1 MQESPLFCPRR
12 SIIDTKMDEWA
23 RQPPSGTEQK
33 LTTFFLGGI
42 YGMKKRIISLL
53 LVFALLVTLL
63 PTGAMAAETAAKDS
77 GTNPFSDVKST
88 DWFYD
93 AVRYAGEKGFF
104 SGTSATTFEPYGTMT
119 RGMFV
124 TVLGRMAGVNAGD
137 YTGATGFS
145 DVPET
150 AYYAPYVAWAARYG
164 ITGGTGDGK
173 FSPNA
178 FINRQQMA
186 AFFVRYFE
194 AFGVKYET
202 GANITTTPAD
212 LDTVAPYARDAVLKL
227 WKQGLL
233 NGDGVNFS
241 PTGSATRAQAST
253 LCMRTDKTVPVWY
266 SAPGVEG
273 RTGGST
279 PTAPTKPE
287 QKPGSSSSGG
297 SSSGGGSTGGGT
309 TTTTYYAVSFAMG
322 NNQPEIGL
330 PKEQTVAAGT
340 PISSLPTPSKPGVVF
355 LGWFYDPE
363 LNTKTQNGDTVT
375 RNMTLYAGTAAGGDV
390 QGIETPNYVTIEKDA
405 GSFSF
410 GVTAENGINA
420 SVLKFIN
427 ITDVNTP
434 VDFRVSG
441 STVSATLEAG
451 QTYKVELLDEN
462 AKFAEQA
469 ASVRVLNIVTKKAE
483 VKKAE
488 LNKNVEPVDVSKTSG
503 LADTVFKG
511 LYQIDDTQTIS
522 ENTTSGTFTY
532 KGDPL
537 TVGQTLAVTEG
548 AVDLKDVTSDSG
560 DVAYIKITGVNG
572 NNNYSYEMAD
582 VEDVL
587 FIPDVLPIQNSW
599 DTDNSKNTVTISDE
613 HLSTALQ
620 KVDAAGLDEGD
631 FLAFIE
637 GTYDSTI
644 SEAAEENVTYGKITG
659 VTYQTIGNDNFAV
672 ITYTGS
678 DAAEIESALDVYY
691 QEDKDIKVS
700 DADKERIENDLKE
713 NIQNSNYPAEA
724 ASYVMA
730 VMEQSGGLDTA
741 PDPAAVAAYMDTIS
755 TYAQADGSIVLYAD
769 GKEAK
774 AEVDWKN
781 FSVRIDS
788 SPGHLQGSG
797 FHIWV
802 QVPINLKMGDVTI
815 NFTATFEEEVIL
827 RQNISTKRHKI
838 GFLKYDYSLNASF
851 DIGNYTGINFE
862 AKIQTEGEDDPSASE
877 KLDKIFETLGT
888 IKEYGEAIKNGLS
901 GDNGTTSTDGTMES
915 LSEIYQEVME
925 SASDSWVE
933 IINVKLFENNGNAFL
948 HIFCWQI
955 KGSFV
960 VSANMAVA
968 MGMNFEYTTQ
978 KRYNFSVRVK
988 AKTSTNETVD
998 LITPNYKFD
1007 FYVIGTIGVRAGL
1020 RLEMYVG
1027 LFSLKL
1033 DRIGIVA
1040 EVGVYTQLY
1049 GYFFYHLEWIQGT
1062 QKKSNSAGALYI
1074 ELGMYLDIKF
1084 VATLFSSSKLT
1095 WAPTIYA
1102 NQWPLWSAGQQQNVF
1117 AFAENGGKYDFK
1129 TVKTLALP
1137 GSTYTMKSMDLKTGG
1152 IGEVNKDDDG
1162 ESAFT
1167 ISFTNPHFRYYA
1179 ATNTVTV
1186 EPTAGSLNEETDMV
1200 ITWKKAAM
1208 AFTSKPIQKTLHIKW
1223 SDPAGMRYISFHSM
1237 GGSAVAQIT
1246 GGEGAAITWPANP
1259 TKQGYTFAGWYTNPS
1274 VESSKVEKKDTMPKF
1289 RPGTKGMLLFAKWT
1303 PAEVD
1308 YTVEHYQQELNGT
1321 YKLKEKETAR
1331 GITGTWTM
1339 ANPKN
1344 YEGFQCARTT
1354 SATIAADGSSVMK
1367 IYYNRNKYT
1376 VTWKPENGTDNIVQ
1390 TYKYGAELNTPTVG
1404 RAGYKFDGWY
1414 TDQDTKFE
1422 TTTTVNGK
1430 LVGVEVLKDLTLH
1443 AKWKGDQY
1451 TVTLN
1456 VNGGDALS
1464 GDPTRSVTY
1473 GQPYGEL
1480 PAPTRTGY
1488 TFAGWYTAKGED
1500 GARVEADTIVR
1511 AVEDHELFA
1520 HWTANTYTVTFE
1532 PMDGQ
1537 LEGDPTRTVTYG
1549 QPYGTLPK
1557 PTRTGYNFAG
1567 WFTAKEDSGKKV
1579 EANTRVETAGEHTL
1593 YARWTEGTVT
1603 YTVKHLWQNV
1613 ADDQYTVHETE
1624 TPSGTTGQ
1632 QTAAKAKTYEGFGPA
1647 KEFAQTTIA
1656 ADGSTVV
1663 NIYYNRTRHT
1673 VTWMNDNETLKTDEN
1688 VKYGATPKYTGTTPT
1703 RPGTETTA
1711 YEFAGWNTAKD
1722 GTGTPLNTSG
1732 PAVDNA
1738 VTVTGDVTFY
1748 AQFISK
1754 DKTCTV
1760 SFDANGGTVNPASQ
1774 DAPYLGTYGT
1784 LPTPERAGYNFA
1796 GWYTEQTSGERV
1808 TAETTVETDQP
1819 HTLYAHWTGKQY
1831 TVTFDAN
1838 GGELTD
1844 NTTKT
1849 VTCGERYDDLPTPT
1863 RKGYYFKGWFLKPN
1877 GVSKVNEYSRVEK
1890 TEDHTLYAYWERKLL
1905 VGGKEV
1911 TEENCNDV
1919 FSNGK
1924 VSYNFDTNTL
1934 TLSGYSY
1941 NGDCTERNKG
1951 RNAIIHYTGTDTE
1964 TLTIVVNGSNTLIND
1979 PPVGTTA
1986 YGIYVKDANLTIQG
2000 SGTLDVTAKGYD
2012 AVSTYG
2018 IFVGKTLTI
2027 SGNCTINAK
2036 ANMSSSLTNQIS
2048 GWYAISA
2055 DTLKMEGGTVTATTN
2070 YDDYTD
2076 KGYAL
2081 ILDTISITGGSFTA
2095 KGYRAVCSRPGVAA
2109 TLGTGVTAQ
2118 VSKDYN
2124 GTDAVAYPERDSLQ
2138 GYKYFRAS
2146 SNP

>member
-1 MQESPLFCPRR
+1 
-12 SIIDTKMDEWA
+12 
-23 RQPPSGTEQK
+23 
-33 LTTFFLGGI
+33 
-42 YGMKKRIISLL
+42 MKKRIISLL
-53 LVFALLVTLL
+53 LVFALLATLL
-63 PTGAMAAETAAKDS
+63 PTGAMAVETAKDS
-77 GTNPFSDVKST
+77 GTNPFTDVKST

-273 RTGGST
+273 RTGGAAST
-279 PTAPTKPE
+279 VPAKPE
-287 QKPGSSSSGG
+287 QKPGSSSGSSSSGSSSSGG
-297 SSSGGGSTGGGT
+297 SSSGGGT
-309 TTTTYYAVSFAMG
+309 TTTTYYAVKFELG
-322 NNQPEIGL
+322 KDQPATQL
-330 PKEQTVAAGT
+330 PGERTVAAGT

-355 LGWFYDPE
+355 LGWYYDKEMTRPVGAGD
-363 LNTKTQNGDTVT
+363 QVNG
-375 RNMTLYAGTAAGGDV
+375 NMTLYASIAGEEL
-390 QGIETPNYVTIEKDA
+390 QSIETPNYVTKTDVEA
-405 GSFSF
+405 GDFSF
-410 GVTAENGINA
+410 GVTGGNT
-420 SVLKFIN
+420 LKFIN
-427 ITDVNTP
+427 VTGGNIDVVYT
-434 VDFRVSG
+434 VSG
-441 STVSATLEAG
+441 STVTATLEAG

-462 AKFAEQA
+462 ARFVLDGAEQDT
-469 ASVRVLNIVTKKAE
+469 SVRVLNILTKKAE
-483 VKKAE
+483 VKNAE
-488 LNKNVEPVDVSKTSG
+488 LNKDVKKVDVSATEG
-503 LADTVFKG
+503 LKESVFKG
-511 LYQIDDTQTIS
+511 LYQIDDTQTVS

-532 KGDPL
+532 TGADTL

-548 AVDLKDVTSDSG
+548 TVNLDDVTSDSG
-560 DVAYIKITGVNG
+560 KVAYIKITGVNG
-572 NNNYSYEMAD
+572 NNGYSYEMAD

-587 FIPDVLPIQNSW
+587 FIPDVLPIESGW
-599 DTDNSKNTVTISDE
+599 YTGGGSASGSVTISAE
-613 HLSTALQ
+613 NLSTAL
-620 KVDAAGLDEGD
+620 KNVDAAGLNVGD
-631 FLAFIE
+631 FLAFIDGVYKE
-637 GTYDSTI
+637 NGTAS
-644 SEAAEENVTYGKITG
+644 SYGK
-659 VTYQTIGNDNFAV
+659 VTNVSQSGEDYV
-672 ITYTGS
+672 ITY
-678 DAAEIESALDVYY
+678 AAVTEGEVENALQNGLDVYY
-691 QEDKDIKVS
+691 QKDKDIEVTEE
-700 DADKERIENDLKE
+700 DKKHIENDLKK
-713 NIQNSNYPAEA
+713 NIQNSSYPAEA

-730 VMEQSGGLDTA
+730 VMEESGGLDTA

-755 TYAQADGSIVLYAD
+755 TYARADGSIVLYAGD
-769 GKEAK
+769 QKAEAK
-774 AEVDWKN
+774 VDWSR
-781 FSVRIDS
+781 FRVSID
-788 SPGHLQGSG
+788 GWADHLNGRG
-797 FHIWV
+797 FDIQV
-802 QVPINLKMGDVTI
+802 TVPITLEMGSVTVD
-815 NFTATFEEEVIL
+815 FTAVFEEEVIL
-827 RQNISTKRHKI
+827 GQSISTKRHKI

-851 DIGNYTGINFE
+851 DIGNYTGIHFKAE
-862 AKIQTEGEDDPSASE
+862 IKTEDGGNDESLSK
-877 KLDKIFETLGT
+877 KLDEILDKME
-888 IKEYGEAIKNGLS
+888 EYGGLLES
-901 GDNGTTSTDGTMES
+901 GGVSGTDGTMES
-915 LSEIYQEVME
+915 LSDIYKEVMG
-925 SASDSWVE
+925 SASDSWVDV
-933 IINVKLFENNGNAFL
+933 INQQLFDNSGSAFL

-960 VSANMAVA
+960 VSVNMAVA
-968 MGMNFEYTTQ
+968 MGMDFEYTTR

-988 AKTSTNETVD
+988 AKTSTNETID
-998 LITPNYKFD
+998 LITPNYTFN

-1027 LFSLKL
+1027 LISLKI

-1040 EVGVYTQLY
+1040 EVGVYTQLW
-1049 GYFFYHLEWIQGT
+1049 GYFFYHLEWKQGAG
-1062 QKKSNSAGALYI
+1062 KKSNSAGALLI
-1074 ELGMYLDIKF
+1074 EIGMYLDIKF
-1084 VATLFSSSKLT
+1084 VATLFNSSKLT

-1102 NQWPLWSAGQQQNVF
+1102 NQWPLWSAGQRQNVF
-1117 AFAENGGKYDFK
+1117 AFSENGRTYDFK

-1137 GSTYTMKSMDLKTGG
+1137 GSTYTMQSMDLKTGG
-1152 IGEVNKDDDG
+1152 IGAVNKDDNS
-1162 ESAFT
+1162 ESAFN
-1167 ISFTNPHFRYYA
+1167 IAFTNPHFSYNA

-1186 EPTAGSLNEETDMV
+1186 KPAAGSLNEETDMV

-1274 VESSKVEKKDTMPKF
+1274 VESSKVEKMNTMPKF
-1289 RPGTKGMLLFAKWT
+1289 FGTAKGMLLFAKWV

-1321 YKLKEKETAR
+1321 YKLKEKEKAR
-1331 GITGTWTM
+1331 GITGTWTKE
-1339 ANPKN
+1339 NRKN
-1344 YEGFQCARTT
+1344 YEGFRYARTT
-1354 SATIAADGSSVMK
+1354 MTTIAADGSTVTQV
-1367 IYYNRNKYT
+1367 YYDREKYT
-1376 VTWKPENGTDNIVQ
+1376 VTWKPQNGTEDIVQ

-1404 RAGYKFDGWY
+1404 WAGYKFDGWY
-1414 TDQDTKFE
+1414 TDQDTKFAT
-1422 TTTTVNGK
+1422 TTTTVDGK
-1430 LVGVEVLKDLTLH
+1430 LVGVPVLKNLTLH

-1456 VNGGDALS
+1456 PMGGQME
-1464 GDPTRSVTY
+1464 GDPTRPVTY

-1488 TFAGWYTAKGED
+1488 TFAGWYTEKD
-1500 GARVEADTIVR
+1500 GGTKVETDTIVR
-1511 AVEDHELFA
+1511 AVENHELFA
-1520 HWTANTYTVTFE
+1520 RWKANTYTVTLN
-1532 PMDGQ
+1532 PLDGQ
-1537 LEGDPTRTVTYG
+1537 LEGDLTRTVTFG
-1549 QPYGTLPK
+1549 QPYGELPK
-1557 PTRTGYNFAG
+1557 PTLQGYDFVGWYTATG
-1567 WFTAKEDSGKKV
+1567 EDGKKV
-1579 EANTRVETAGEHTL
+1579 DANTRVETAGEHTL
-1593 YARWTEGTVT
+1593 YTKWTEGTVT

-1613 ADDQYTVHETE
+1613 ENDEYTEHETE
-1624 TPSGTTGQ
+1624 TPSGTAMTEV
-1632 QTAAKAKTYEGFGPA
+1632 TATPKTYTGFTCVTSGDELKATVKPDG
-1647 KEFAQTTIA
+1647 TTVIEIKY
-1656 ADGSTVV
+1656 DRLTYTVK
-1663 NIYYNRTRHT
+1663 
-1673 VTWMNDNETLKTDEN
+1673 WMNGETLLKTDTS
-1688 VKYGATPKYTGTTPT
+1688 VKYGATPMRPDENPT
-1703 RPGTETTA
+1703 RPGTDTIV
-1711 YEFAGWNTAKD
+1711 YEFASWNTAAD
-1722 GTGTPLNTSG
+1722 GSNPM
-1732 PAVDNA
+1732 PDHF
-1738 VTVTGDVTFY
+1738 TVTGDVTFY

-1760 SFDANGGTVNPASQ
+1760 SFDANGGTVDPTSQ
-1774 DAPYLGTYGT
+1774 EAPYLGIYDE

-1796 GWYTEQTSGERV
+1796 GWYTDKSGGTVV
-1808 TAETTVETDQP
+1808 TATTIVKTDQP

-1831 TVTFDAN
+1831 TVTFELNYDDA
-1838 GGELTD
+1838 GTAG
-1844 NTTKT
+1844 TKQ
-1849 VTCGERYDDLPTPT
+1849 VTCGEKYGPLPTPT
-1863 RKGYYFKGWFLKPN
+1863 RKGYYFKGWFARPT
-1877 GVSKVNEYSRVEK
+1877 GVFKVYESDRVNETK
-1890 TEDHTLYAYWERKLL
+1890 DHTLYAGWQANLL
-1905 VGGKEV
+1905 VGDREV

-1924 VSYNFDTNTL
+1924 VSYNFDTNIL
-1934 TLSGYSY
+1934 TLNGYSY
-1941 NGDCTERNKG
+1941 NGDCTEPTKKSNAVIQYKG
-1951 RNAIIHYTGTDTE
+1951 TGTE
-1964 TLTIVVNGSNTLIND
+1964 TLTIVVEGNNALIND
-1979 PPVGTTA
+1979 PPERRSA
-1986 YGIYVKDANLTIQG
+1986 YGIYVDKANLTIQG

-2036 ANMSSSLTNQIS
+2036 ANMSSSTTNQIS

-2055 DTLKMEGGTVTATTN
+2055 NTLNMEGGTVTATTN
-2070 YDDYTD
+2070 YDNYTD

-2109 TLGTGVTAQ
+2109 TLGTGVTA
-2118 VSKDYN
+2118 VASKNYDGTGETDYQKN
-2124 GTDAVAYPERDSLQ
+2124 DSLSS
-2138 GYKYFRAS
+2138 YKYFHAS
-2146 SNP
+2146 T

>member
-1 MQESPLFCPRR
+1 
-12 SIIDTKMDEWA
+12 
-23 RQPPSGTEQK
+23 
-33 LTTFFLGGI
+33 
-42 YGMKKRIISLL
+42 
-53 LVFALLVTLL
+53 
-63 PTGAMAAETAAKDS
+63 
-77 GTNPFSDVKST
+77 
-88 DWFYD
+88 
-93 AVRYAGEKGFF
+93 
-104 SGTSATTFEPYGTMT
+104 
-119 RGMFV
+119 
-124 TVLGRMAGVNAGD
+124 
-137 YTGATGFS
+137 
-145 DVPET
+145 
-150 AYYAPYVAWAARYG
+150 
-164 ITGGTGDGK
+164 
-173 FSPNA
+173 
-178 FINRQQMA
+178 
-186 AFFVRYFE
+186 
-194 AFGVKYET
+194 
-202 GANITTTPAD
+202 
-212 LDTVAPYARDAVLKL
+212 
-227 WKQGLL
+227 
-233 NGDGVNFS
+233 
-241 PTGSATRAQAST
+241 
-253 LCMRTDKTVPVWY
+253 
-266 SAPGVEG
+266 
-273 RTGGST
+273 
-279 PTAPTKPE
+279 
-287 QKPGSSSSGG
+287 
-297 SSSGGGSTGGGT
+297 
-309 TTTTYYAVSFAMG
+309 MG

-375 RNMTLYAGTAAGGDV
+375 RNMTL
-390 QGIETPNYVTIEKDA
+390 
-405 GSFSF
+405 
-410 GVTAENGINA
+410 
-420 SVLKFIN
+420 
-427 ITDVNTP
+427 
-434 VDFRVSG
+434 
-441 STVSATLEAG
+441 
-451 QTYKVELLDEN
+451 
-462 AKFAEQA
+462 
-469 ASVRVLNIVTKKAE
+469 
-483 VKKAE
+483 
-488 LNKNVEPVDVSKTSG
+488 
-503 LADTVFKG
+503 
-511 LYQIDDTQTIS
+511 
-522 ENTTSGTFTY
+522 
-532 KGDPL
+532 
-537 TVGQTLAVTEG
+537 
-548 AVDLKDVTSDSG
+548 
-560 DVAYIKITGVNG
+560 
-572 NNNYSYEMAD
+572 
-582 VEDVL
+582 
-587 FIPDVLPIQNSW
+587 
-599 DTDNSKNTVTISDE
+599 
-613 HLSTALQ
+613 
-620 KVDAAGLDEGD
+620 
-631 FLAFIE
+631 
-637 GTYDSTI
+637 
-644 SEAAEENVTYGKITG
+644 
-659 VTYQTIGNDNFAV
+659 
-672 ITYTGS
+672 
-678 DAAEIESALDVYY
+678 
-691 QEDKDIKVS
+691 
-700 DADKERIENDLKE
+700 
-713 NIQNSNYPAEA
+713 
-724 ASYVMA
+724 
-730 VMEQSGGLDTA
+730 
-741 PDPAAVAAYMDTIS
+741 YMDTIS

-862 AKIQTEGEDDPSASE
+862 AKIQTEGKDDPSASE

-901 GDNGTTSTDGTMES
+901 EDNGTTSTDGTMES
-915 LSEIYQEVME
+915 LSEIYHEVME

-1062 QKKSNSAGALYI
+1062 QKKSSSAGALYI

-1102 NQWPLWSAGQQQNVF
+1102 NQWPLWSAGQQQNVY
-1117 AFAENGGKYDFK
+1117 AFADSGRTYDFK

-1162 ESAFT
+1162 ESAFN
-1167 ISFTNPHFRYYA
+1167 IAFTNPHFRYNA

-1186 EPTAGSLNEETDMV
+1186 EPAAGSLNEETDMV

-1208 AFTSKPIQKTLHIKW
+1208 AFTSKPIQKTIHIKW

-1237 GGSAVAQIT
+1237 GGSAVTQIT
-1246 GGEGAAITWPANP
+1246 GGEGAAITWPATP
-1259 TKQGYTFAGWYTNPS
+1259 TKPGYTFAGWYTNPS

-1289 RPGTKGMLLFAKWT
+1289 LPGTKGMLLFAKWT

-1488 TFAGWYTAKGED
+1488 TFAGWYTEKTG
-1500 GARVEADTIVR
+1500 GTKVETDTVVQ

-1520 HWTANTYTVTFE
+1520 HWTANTYNVTLN

-1557 PTRTGYNFAG
+1557 PTRTGYNFVG

-1579 EANTRVETAGEHTL
+1579 DANTLVETAGEHTL

-1632 QTAAKAKTYEGFGPA
+1632 QTAAEAKTYEGFCPA

-1656 ADGSTVV
+1656 ADGTTV
-1663 NIYYNRTRHT
+1663 IEIKYDRLTYT
-1673 VTWMNDNETLKTDEN
+1673 VKWMNGETLLKTDTG
-1688 VKYGATPKYTGTTPT
+1688 VKYGAKPT
-1703 RPGTETTA
+1703 RPNENPTKPGTETTV
-1711 YEFAGWNTAKD
+1711 YEFAGWNTAED
-1722 GTGTPLNTSG
+1722 GSNPM
-1732 PAVDNA
+1732 PDNF
-1738 VTVTGDVTFY
+1738 TVTGNMTFY
-1748 AQFISK
+1748 AQFTSK
-1754 DKTCTV
+1754 AKTCTV
-1760 SFDANGGTVNPASQ
+1760 NFDANGGTVNPASQ
-1774 DAPYLGTYGT
+1774 EAPYKAAYGE
-1784 LPTPERAGYNFA
+1784 LPTPTREGYNFA
-1796 GWYTEQTSGERV
+1796 GWYTDKSGGTVV
-1808 TAETTVETDQP
+1808 TETTTVETDQP

-1831 TVTFDAN
+1831 TVTF
-1838 GGELTD
+1838 ELNYDGAGTAG
-1844 NTTKT
+1844 TKQ
-1849 VTCGERYDDLPTPT
+1849 VTCGEKYGDLPTPT
-1863 RKGYYFKGWFLKPN
+1863 RKGYYLEGWFTKPT
-1877 GVSKVNEYSRVEK
+1877 GGFKVYESDEVDK
-1890 TEDHTLYAYWERKLL
+1890 TEDHTLYAHWVSILL
-1905 VGGKEV
+1905 VGDREV
-1911 TEENCNDV
+1911 TEANCTDV
-1919 FSNGK
+1919 FGDGK
-1924 VSYNFDTNTL
+1924 VSYDFDANTL
-1934 TLSGYSY
+1934 TLKGCNFVGNY
-1941 NGDCTERNKG
+1941 TERNVRDAVIQYKG
-1951 RNAIIHYTGTDTE
+1951 SGTE
-1964 TLTIVVNGSNTLIND
+1964 TLIIEVEGNNTLTNN
-1979 PPVGTTA
+1979 PPERSSA
-1986 YGIYVKDANLTIQG
+1986 SGISVENANLIIQG
-2000 SGTLDVTAKGYD
+2000 SGTLNVTAMGNN
-2012 AVSTYG
+2012 ASETYG
-2018 IFVGKTLTI
+2018 IFVRKTLTI
-2027 SGNCTINAK
+2027 SGNCTINAM
-2036 ANMSSSLTNQIS
+2036 ANVNVNGGVNWITY
-2048 GWYAISA
+2048 WCAIVA
-2055 DTLKMEGGTVTATTN
+2055 GTLNMEGGTVTAKAN
-2070 YDDYTD
+2070 NHPNKD
-2076 KGYAL
+2076 KSYAL
-2081 ILDTISITGGSFTA
+2081 NVTNTHINGGSFTA
-2095 KGYRAVCSRPGVAA
+2095 QGATRVFSSSIDDV
-2109 TLGTGVTAQ
+2109 TLGDGVTAF
-2118 VSKDYN
+2118 VSTDYN
-2124 GTDAVAYPERDSLQ
+2124 GSNQTAYTNGDSM
-2138 GYKYFRAS
+2138 GTAKYFHAS
-2146 SNP
+2146 T